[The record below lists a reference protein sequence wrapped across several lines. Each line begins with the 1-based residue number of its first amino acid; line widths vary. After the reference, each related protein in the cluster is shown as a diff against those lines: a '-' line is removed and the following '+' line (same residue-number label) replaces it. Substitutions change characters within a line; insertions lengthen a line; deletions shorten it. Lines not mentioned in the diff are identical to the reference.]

1 LKTLAGRAV
10 VVVVAEQLSR
20 MVVPFFVE
28 SQPIV
33 PIINIATLELPS
45 VET

>member
-1 LKTLAGRAV
+1 LKTLAGRA

-45 VET
+45 VEI